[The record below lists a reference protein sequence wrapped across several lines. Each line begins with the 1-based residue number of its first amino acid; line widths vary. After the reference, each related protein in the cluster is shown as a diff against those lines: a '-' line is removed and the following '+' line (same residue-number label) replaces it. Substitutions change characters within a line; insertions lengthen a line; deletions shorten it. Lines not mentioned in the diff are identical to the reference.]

1 VSSWWEDFTASLSDR
16 LLEKLDPVTLLQGE
30 VDSITVLVET

>member
-16 LLEKLDPVTLLQGE
+16 LLEKLDLVTLLQGE
-30 VDSITVLVET
+30 IDLVTVLVET